1 MGMNRA
7 RGAERETHL
16 GFGAR
21 GPQDLN
27 EVQHGAEVA
36 RLELQRAPQVVQ
48 AFIVAPKEV
57 VQHGAL
63 VPRLGEVRNAS
74 QQQGEA
80 GLRDVEAAC
89 RDVPGGKLQRLRGA
103 VVRMVHPHV
112 PDPIL
117 GFGGLDA
124 GAAGQAAE
132 QLIEKGGCP
141 HGPPGAIAANQPE
154 NFNQ

>member
-1 MGMNRA
+1 MGMDRARRAQREARVGLGA
-7 RGAERETHL
+7 RGA
-16 GFGAR
+16 
-21 GPQDLN
+21 QDLH

-36 RLELQRAPQVVQ
+36 RLELQRAAQVVQ

-74 QQQGEA
+74 QQRGEA
-80 GLRDVEAAC
+80 GFRDVEAPC
-89 RDVPGGKLQRLRGA
+89 RDIPRGELQGVRGA
-103 VVRMVHPHV
+103 MVGMVHPHV

-124 GAAGQAAE
+124 GAAGQAEE
-132 QLIEKGGCP
+132 QLIQKG
-141 HGPPGAIAANQPE
+141 
-154 NFNQ
+154 

>member
-7 RGAERETHL
+7 RGAQRETHFGL
-16 GFGAR
+16 GAR
-21 GPQDLN
+21 GAQDFD

-36 RLELQRAPQVVQ
+36 RLELERAPQVVQ
-48 AFIVAPKEV
+48 ALVVPPQEV
-57 VQHGAL
+57 IQHSAL

-80 GLRDVEAAC
+80 GFRDVEAAC
-89 RDVPGGKLQRLRGA
+89 RDIPGGKLQRLGSA

-117 GFGGLDA
+117 GFRGLHA
-124 GAAGQAAE
+124 RTAGQAAE

-141 HGPPGAIAANQPE
+141 DGPPGAIAANQPE
-154 NFNQ
+154 DFNQ

>member
-1 MGMNRA
+1 MGMDRARRAQREARVGLGA
-7 RGAERETHL
+7 RGA
-16 GFGAR
+16 
-21 GPQDLN
+21 QDLH
-27 EVQHGAEVA
+27 EVQHGGEVA

-74 QQQGEA
+74 QQHGEA
-80 GLRDVEAAC
+80 GFRDVEAPC
-89 RDVPGGKLQRLRGA
+89 RDIPRGEVQGLGGA
-103 VVRMVHPHV
+103 MVRMVHPHV

-117 GFGGLDA
+117 GFRGLYA
-124 GAAGQAAE
+124 RTAGQAAE

-141 HGPPGAIAANQPE
+141 DGPPGAIAANQPE